1 MKLSKQFIAYDAGG
15 ESMLVPTGSAEFS
28 GLVKGNS
35 TFGTIVSLL
44 EKDTTEEEMIRKM
57 CAEYDA
63 PRGQIERDVH
73 TAIAKLRSIGAIED

>member
-1 MKLSKQFIAYDAGG
+1 MKLSKQFISYDAGS

-35 TFGTIVSLL
+35 TFGAIVALL
-44 EKDTTEEEMIRKM
+44 ENETTEDEVIDKM

-63 PRGQIERDVH
+63 PRAQIAKDVR
-73 TAIAKLRSIGAIED
+73 TAIKKLRSIGAIEG